1 MSEQLA
7 RSAVAQS
14 ALLMLGYWQEQAYC
28 SRLRMK
34 GECLHVI
41 LIWVILYPFKVSCLT
56 YLVIAVTD
64 SVSCIPPVRQELLL
78 FEALNIYYLITN
90 CAKLMNLRCLFTI
103 LSGNCKSLHDCLLPR
118 DLSKLGLLKLFSST
132 RVCLTL
138 KGQPSHQVMIVSS
151 HYHDFK
157 MPWDSCCRAKQGLP
171 GGVWRNK
178 FNKGSPVEFMH
189 LKFASI

>member
-1 MSEQLA
+1 MNVHCWYSSSYWLHLVLNQELDFVQGNCGRYNTFTIIIWIHIMSEQLA

-14 ALLMLGYWQEQAYC
+14 ALLMLGYWQEEAFC

-41 LIWVILYPFKVSCLT
+41 SIWVIFYPLKISRLT

-64 SVSCIPPVRQELLL
+64 SVSCISPVRQELLL

-103 LSGNCKSLHDCLLPR
+103 LSSNCKE
-118 DLSKLGLLKLFSST
+118 
-132 RVCLTL
+132 
-138 KGQPSHQVMIVSS
+138 M
-151 HYHDFK
+151 
-157 MPWDSCCRAKQGLP
+157 
-171 GGVWRNK
+171 
-178 FNKGSPVEFMH
+178 
-189 LKFASI
+189 